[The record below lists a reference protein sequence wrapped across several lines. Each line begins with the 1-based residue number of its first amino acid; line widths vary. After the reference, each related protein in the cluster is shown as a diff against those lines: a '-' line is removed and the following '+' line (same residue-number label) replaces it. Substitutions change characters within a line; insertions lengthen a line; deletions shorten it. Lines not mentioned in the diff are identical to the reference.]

1 MATLAKLV
9 SCHSFPSTIH
19 DTAQASLS
27 KGEKTGQ
34 VVTEFGAVLLVSASL
49 GTVIPVS
56 ITFQQSWVLVVGRHS
71 GIKISSQIY
80 HRPII
85 TRQKCR

>member
-9 SCHSFPSTIH
+9 SCHSSPQPYI
-19 DTAQASLS
+19 DTAQANLS

-49 GTVIPVS
+49 GRAIPVS
-56 ITFQQSWVLVVGRHS
+56 ITF
-71 GIKISSQIY
+71 
-80 HRPII
+80 
-85 TRQKCR
+85 